1 MRSRIQ
7 LFTLVSLAFAV
18 VSGAAAAQ
26 SVTPEEMIRPDG
38 AVSQNFVLTAAQKNA
53 IYNAILQQRV
63 RLPAERLSAAVGAAV
78 PSSIALVDL
87 PDQATAND
95 PAAAL
100 LKYAMVERDIVVVD
114 PVSMR
119 VVDVIRGGFN
129 R

>member
-1 MRSRIQ
+1 MRGKFR
-7 LFTLVSLAFAV
+7 LFALVFLTFALGT
-18 VSGAAAAQ
+18 GAAVAQ
-26 SVTPEEMIRPDG
+26 STTPEESMRPDG
-38 AVSQNFVLTAAQKNA
+38 AVGQNFTLTAAQKSA
-53 IYNAILQQRV
+53 IYNAVAQQRV
-63 RLPAERLSAAVGAAV
+63 RLPAERLSAAVGSAV
-78 PSSIALVDL
+78 PPSIALVDL

-119 VVDVIRGGFN
+119 VVEVIRGGAN

>member
-7 LFTLVSLAFAV
+7 LFALVSLAFTLG
-18 VSGAAAAQ
+18 SGAAAAQ
-26 SVTPEEMIRPDG
+26 SATPEEMLRPDG
-38 AVSQNFVLTAAQKNA
+38 AITQNFALTAAQKND
-53 IYNAILQQRV
+53 ISNAIAQQRV
-63 RLPAERLSAAVGAAV
+63 RLPAERISAAVGAAV
-78 PSSIALVDL
+78 PPSTSLLDL

-119 VVDVIRGGFN
+119 VVDVIRGDAN